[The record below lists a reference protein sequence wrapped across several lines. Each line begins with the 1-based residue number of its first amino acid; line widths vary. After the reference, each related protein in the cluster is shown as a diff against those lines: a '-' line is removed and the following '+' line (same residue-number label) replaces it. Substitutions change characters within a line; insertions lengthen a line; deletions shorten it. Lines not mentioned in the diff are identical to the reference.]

1 METSHIVGI
10 SQILTDLCFT
20 KQRIKTKNAFARVV
34 CSVLVEKNNKKMCL
48 NINRAQ
54 SVRLQKGTIE
64 FKNYFKQMP
73 VSFKI
78 YADFECNLKNVES
91 YKGSQSKKYQD
102 YVPCSFAYN
111 LVWVDDKFSKSIVFR
126 GENAVYEFVQAIL
139 KEFGCCK
146 KVMKKHFDLIMSE
159 EEQFQSSST
168 WWICEKCIDNGD

>member
-1 METSHIVGI
+1 
-10 SQILTDLCFT
+10 
-20 KQRIKTKNAFARVV
+20 
-34 CSVLVEKNNKKMCL
+34 MCL

-64 FKNYFKQMP
+64 FKNYFKEMP

-91 YKGSQSKKYQD
+91 YEGSYSKKYQD
-102 YVPCSFAYN
+102 YMPCSFAYN
-111 LVWVDDKFSKSIVFR
+111 LVWVDGKFSKSIVFR
-126 GENAVYEFVQAIL
+126 GENAVYEFVHEIL

-159 EEQFQSSST
+159 EEEQFQSSNT
-168 WWICEKCIDNGD
+168 WWICEKHIDNDD

>member
-1 METSHIVGI
+1 
-10 SQILTDLCFT
+10 
-20 KQRIKTKNAFARVV
+20 
-34 CSVLVEKNNKKMCL
+34 MCL

-91 YKGSQSKKYQD
+91 CKGSQSKKYQD
-102 YVPCSFAYN
+102 YVPCSFVYN

-126 GENAVYEFVQAIL
+126 GENAVCEFVQAIL

-168 WWICEKCIDNGD
+168 WWICEKRIDNGD